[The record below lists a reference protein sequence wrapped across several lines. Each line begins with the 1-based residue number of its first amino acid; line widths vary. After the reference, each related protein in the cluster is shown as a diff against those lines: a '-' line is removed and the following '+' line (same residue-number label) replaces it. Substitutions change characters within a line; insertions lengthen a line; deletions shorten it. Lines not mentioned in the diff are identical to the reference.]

1 MALNIATIKSLP
13 LQLGSFFNDL
23 KSKIA
28 SSSSSSSDSSSS
40 KSLSS
45 GYRQLFLQIIAF
57 ILFAALSFWVINQ
70 VRVNG
75 PIFNT
80 LKQYQDLVADT
91 LPPAMYPVDAFASY
105 NEAYV
110 ASTNFNNEKRD
121 KALANAA
128 KDEAEFKARSKY
140 WRKSLNNEKLQV
152 SLEAVITA
160 GENFFQVA
168 NKRYI
173 PALPLGTVAASAPLS
188 DLTAAFEVTKQTGS
202 AFTLE
207 ISKENNDSVSSQT
220 SFIKL
225 VLLGLLLLGLVL
237 ILLMFFFGKKQT
249 VQSVNL
255 TNQLAQEGQDNQEAV
270 LQLLDEMGDLADGD
284 LTVKAQVRDNITGAI
299 ADSINYT
306 IDSLRD
312 LVVEINRATTQVAS
326 ATSVAQDTSDQ
337 LLTAAE
343 RQSDQ
348 IMQTT
353 DAVIDMTRSIL
364 QVSSNAA
371 QASEVAQR
379 SLLAANQGSQAV
391 QNTIS
396 GMNEIRTQ
404 IQETSKRM
412 KRLGESSQEI
422 SEIVELI
429 SDITEQ
435 TNILALNAAIQ
446 AASAGEAGRGFTV
459 VAEEV
464 QRLAERS
471 SEATKQISAIV
482 KTIQTDTNG
491 AVAAMEKS
499 TEGVVEGARVADAA
513 GQALTEIE
521 TVTTNLARLIQS
533 ISAATN
539 AQTESATMV
548 SNNMQMIQEITTQ
561 TTEGTKLTADSVGQL
576 TALAEELRNSVAGFK
591 L

>member
-1 MALNIATIKSLP
+1 MALNLAVIKNLP
-13 LQLGSFFNDL
+13 SQIGDFINNLKNKNAGSGTSN
-23 KSKIA
+23 A
-28 SSSSSSSDSSSS
+28 A
-40 KSLSS
+40 SLSGS
-45 GYRQLFLQIIAF
+45 YRQLYLQIVAF
-57 ILFAALSFWVINQ
+57 ILFAALSFWVVNQ

-75 PIFNT
+75 PVYND
-80 LKQYQDLVADT
+80 LKAYQDLVADSH
-91 LPPAMYPVDAFASY
+91 PPSLYPVDAFAFY
-105 NEAYV
+105 NQAYV
-110 ASTNFNNEKRD
+110 ASTNFNNDKRD
-121 KALANAA
+121 KAIANAA
-128 KDEAEFKARSKY
+128 KFEVVFKERAAY
-140 WRKSLNNEKLQV
+140 WQKNLKNEKLKS
-152 SLEAVITA
+152 SLDETIKA
-160 GENFFQVA
+160 GDNFFQVA
-168 NKRYI
+168 HARFI
-173 PALPLGTVAASAPLS
+173 PSLPLGTVAASAPLS
-188 DLTAAFEVTKQTGS
+188 DLTAAFEMAQQAGNTFIIQVQ
-202 AFTLE
+202 E
-207 ISKENNDSVSSQT
+207 ENNVLVQSQT
-220 SFIKL
+220 NFIKL
-225 VLLGLLLLGLVL
+225 VLFGLLLLALILVL
-237 ILLMFFFGKKQT
+237 LMYFFGKKQ
-249 VQSVNL
+249 VDQSSIL
-255 TNQLAQEGQDNQEAV
+255 TEQLAKEGQDNQDAV

-284 LTVKAQVRDNITGAI
+284 LTVKAQVRDSITGAI

-312 LVVEINRATTQVAS
+312 LVVEINRATEQVTSAS
-326 ATSVAQDTSDQ
+326 SVAQDTSSQ

-343 RQSDQ
+343 TQSDQ
-348 IMQTT
+348 ILQTT
-353 DAVIDMTRSIL
+353 DAVTDMTRSIL

-371 QASEVAQR
+371 QASQVAQR
-379 SLLAANQGSQAV
+379 SLEAATQGSQAV

-396 GMNEIRTQ
+396 GMNEIRAQ
-404 IQETSKRM
+404 IQETSKRI

-482 KTIQTDTNG
+482 KTIQTDTHG
-491 AVAAMEKS
+491 AVVAMEKS

-521 TVTTNLARLIQS
+521 TVTNNLARLIQS

-539 AQTESATMV
+539 AQTESATTV
-548 SNNMQMIQEITTQ
+548 ANNMQLIQEITTQ
-561 TTEGTKLTADSVGQL
+561 TSAGTQLTAYSVGQL
-576 TALAEELRNSVAGFK
+576 TSLAEELRSSVAGFK